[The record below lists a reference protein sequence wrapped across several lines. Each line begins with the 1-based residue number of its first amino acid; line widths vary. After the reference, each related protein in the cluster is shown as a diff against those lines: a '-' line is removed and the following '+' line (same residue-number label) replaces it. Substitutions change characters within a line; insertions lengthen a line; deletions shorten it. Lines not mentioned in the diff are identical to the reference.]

1 MSDELDQAAPAPAD
15 AVQEA
20 FARKLAA
27 LEADMAARVLRAE
40 MKVHALRAG
49 MVDLDGLKLLDM
61 GGLVLDERGE
71 VAGGAAAMA
80 ALRRAKPWLFG
91 AGDAGGGAS
100 TSSLAAAP
108 PPQAPRAKL
117 ATEMGEA
124 EWQAA
129 RAELLRRG

>member
-1 MSDELDQAAPAPAD
+1 MSEDVEQAAPADEA
-15 AVQEA
+15 QEA

-61 GGLVLDERGE
+61 GGLSLDERGE
-71 VAGGAAAMA
+71 VAGGAAAME

-91 AGDAGGGAS
+91 GGAS
-100 TSSLAAAP
+100 SSSVAAAP
-108 PPQAPRAKL
+108 PALAPRGRL